1 MNAFE
6 QAPTEALARRLGAAL
21 ESDDPQT
28 LGVLLHPRVRWGGEE
43 ETPETCH
50 SRGDVLAWY
59 GRLHAAG
66 VRARVDET
74 VVTPR
79 AVVLGMSLSGP
90 GFGPDGPRPGQVFQ
104 VFRTT
109 DGLVADIR
117 GFPTRDEALALAER
131 PLHLDDGA

>member
-1 MNAFE
+1 M
-6 QAPTEALARRLGAAL
+6 TGVTSDGDLRVLARRLGAAL
-21 ESDDPQT
+21 ESDDPQA

-66 VRARVDET
+66 VRARVKET
-74 VVTPR
+74 VLAQR
-79 AVVLGMSLSGP
+79 AVVLGLVVSGP
-90 GFGPDGPRPGQVFQ
+90 GFGPDGPRPDHVFQ
-104 VFRTT
+104 VFRLS

-117 GFPTRDEALALAER
+117 GFGARDEALAVADT
-131 PLHLDDGA
+131 PLGQVP